1 MCTQRPSILVR
12 SNRNGRPYLLDCA
25 EQCVYLYRIAS
36 YKNSDCEWKFAS
48 IRLPHSILSNYD
60 KSYVEY
66 PLFFIAFCTLSNALL
81 LYEVKS
87 FQFGKRPTTTLVLPC
102 RVKNTNK
109 RFVMSRS
116 PMHFWP
122 NGEFCAH
129 SWKRMNTVPSLFSN
143 KIPVLLAVFI
153 LYCFTFSSLCCKS

>member
-1 MCTQRPSILVR
+1 M
-12 SNRNGRPYLLDCA
+12 
-25 EQCVYLYRIAS
+25 E
-36 YKNSDCEWKFAS
+36 
-48 IRLPHSILSNYD
+48 NYD

-81 LYEVKS
+81 LYEAKS

-116 PMHFWP
+116 PMQLWP
-122 NGEFCAH
+122 TGELCAH
-129 SWKRMNTVPSLFSN
+129 S
-143 KIPVLLAVFI
+143 
-153 LYCFTFSSLCCKS
+153 